1 MRTQAT
7 YRIGL
12 AVAAGAVIAGCANST
27 ASPASSSSEPP
38 GPPAL
43 SQSPGPFSPVPS
55 SSPAPSVSLP
65 PDQPLPTVTLTEK
78 PPKEPTDSLPETG
91 WVAGMV
97 TIGGKGP
104 CYGLISDDGKR
115 YALYGTAGTELAKGD
130 RVKVKLETT
139 RIKIYCGPG
148 TLMSMT
154 ASEPIQ

>member
-27 ASPASSSSEPP
+27 ASPASSASAPSSPP
-38 GPPAL
+38 GPSL
-43 SQSPGPFSPVPS
+43 SPTPS
-55 SSPAPSVSLP
+55 LSLP

-91 WVAGMV
+91 WVAGMI

-115 YALYGTAGTELAKGD
+115 YALYGTSGTELAKGD

-139 RIKIYCGPG
+139 PLRIYCGPG
-148 TLMSMT
+148 TLMAMT
-154 ASEPIQ
+154 AAEPIQ